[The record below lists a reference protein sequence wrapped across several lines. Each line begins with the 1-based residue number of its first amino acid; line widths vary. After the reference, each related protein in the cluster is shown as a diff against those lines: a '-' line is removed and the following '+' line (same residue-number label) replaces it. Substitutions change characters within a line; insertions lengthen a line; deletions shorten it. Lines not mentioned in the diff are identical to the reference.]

1 VFWGTD
7 LSQLTCLTARQSHY
21 LPRNWIFSPKATK
34 SGLWVAPWQNGS
46 VGKSD
51 RQPAREKKDEGG
63 RMKDETRCERDRGW
77 CSYARANI
85 KAKRPICK
93 YEKPSGSRRD
103 LFLLHSFSRRYSH
116 PRRVMARI
124 VSEPDTAVSPV
135 IRFRCGW
142 EPIWHYSKSTDSIWS
157 RSYSEAARNRQQ
169 HWPAVK
175 FNSTS
180 LRRIRRRSCSG
191 HIFATCR
198 LKKTIGHAGFM
209 R

>member
-1 VFWGTD
+1 MKQDVSVTVVR
-7 LSQLTCLTARQSHY
+7 ARTREQT
-21 LPRNWIFSPKATK
+21 L
-34 SGLWVAPWQNGS
+34 
-46 VGKSD
+46 
-51 RQPAREKKDEGG
+51 RQRDPFVS
-63 RMKDETRCERDRGW
+63 MKN
-77 CSYARANI
+77 S
-85 KAKRPICK
+85 
-93 YEKPSGSRRD
+93 SGSRRD

-124 VSEPDTAVSPV
+124 VSEPDIAVSSV

-142 EPIWHYSKSTDSIWS
+142 EPIWDYSKSTDSIWS

-198 LKKTIGHAGFM
+198 LKKTIGHTGFM